1 MQALHTEQRPCWF
14 FPKTTGCK
22 NGIHCR
28 FSHEINENSAMGYLL
43 RRLEQNQQQL
53 FQTLEG
59 IQLQIMA
66 ISQQQSHPLNNE
78 TAQTQP
84 ILRNLDDSKHPQSLP
99 QNKPQYNA
107 SKPRKNRSKRHKQN
121 HNSSRSSS
129 DDDDSVSTSPPPY
142 TRPKLKQ
149 KKQQKLRG
157 HPCHET
163 VAMDSGCAHDSKH
176 CGCRDSQSTAVDY
189 SVVSQGKEPQRTA
202 STAVQTPVQST
213 QYPNAIAPVR
223 STPNPHTIAGAI
235 IKPIT
240 SDTKKQSKDNPIS
253 KQKQKQHKNEPIR
266 SPKHTAIEPPTKT
279 HSTPKSTS
287 ESTAMDGNTAAVA
300 SGVSKVHCEC
310 KETQGTALSAVQ
322 SPVASQRIGP
332 RQTQPKKNPPNYLPP
347 RHPKHPPHDKKKQK
361 KKKLNPYA
369 QVFGKGDLYDTGHKD
384 AKCKDKDT
392 KCKDERKDIK
402 QQIYSITA
410 YTKSALDL
418 IQTNMND
425 KLKLIIRRYAKS
437 RSSSHYAGIDRQL
450 HPINFAAFV
459 IQTTA
464 ADDIDLYPERYMD
477 ICDYL
482 DEKYP
487 NMGYHVPPMTSDTI
501 AQLLEEI
508 FQVLDKNKMRYNE
521 KLLLE

>member
-1 MQALHTEQRPCWF
+1 MKPCRYYARPGGCWHSSQ
-14 FPKTTGCK
+14 CWY
-22 NGIHCR
+22 
-28 FSHEINENSAMGYLL
+28 SHEIAECSALGSLQSQIKQIADIL
-43 RRLEQNQQQL
+43 QQL
-53 FQTLEG
+53 LTTQHAQRIPMES
-59 IQLQIMA
+59 IHELQH
-66 ISQQQSHPLNNE
+66 QSPH
-78 TAQTQP
+78 
-84 ILRNLDDSKHPQSLP
+84 QS
-99 QNKPQYNA
+99 
-107 SKPRKNRSKRHKQN
+107 PRMKKARSKR
-121 HNSSRSSS
+121 SRSR
-129 DDDDSVSTSPPPY
+129 SPRSIENE
-142 TRPKLKQ
+142 TKEMDI
-149 KKQQKLRG
+149 
-157 HPCHET
+157 HP
-163 VAMDSGCAHDSKH
+163 SNL
-176 CGCRDSQSTAVDY
+176 
-189 SVVSQGKEPQRTA
+189 TA
-202 STAVQTPVQST
+202 SALILGGQ
-213 QYPNAIAPVR
+213 
-223 STPNPHTIAGAI
+223 
-235 IKPIT
+235 
-240 SDTKKQSKDNPIS
+240 
-253 KQKQKQHKNEPIR
+253 
-266 SPKHTAIEPPTKT
+266 
-279 HSTPKSTS
+279 STS

-332 RQTQPKKNPPNYLPP
+332 RQTPQKKNPKQPKKNPPNYLPP

-392 KCKDERKDIK
+392 KCKDKMKDKQKKKDERKDIK